1 MWAER
6 NNMNSVVL
14 IGRLTR
20 DPELRKAGETS
31 VTKITVAVDRPG
43 SKEKKADFIGVT
55 IFGVQA
61 ENVCKYLSKGRQIAV
76 EGRIQPGEY
85 EKDGVKHYT
94 TDIIASRIEFLG
106 TGGGGTKSDTPQ
118 SIQAEMEQA
127 AEDMPF

>member
-1 MWAER
+1 
-6 NNMNSVVL
+6 MNSVVL

-31 VTKITVAVDRPG
+31 TSVTKITVAVDRPG
-43 SKEKKADFIGVT
+43 SSKEKKADFIGVT
-55 IFGVQA
+55 IFGAQA
-61 ENVCKYLSKGRQIAV
+61 ENVCKYLSKGRQVAV

-106 TGGGGTKSDTPQ
+106 TGGGGAKPDTPQ